1 MRSPS
6 AIVLSTIALA
16 ALPVVFAPAASSAAT
31 TPKKVT
37 SCDTYDR
44 FLQQLTV
51 ERVPCPAARQVIYA
65 WAKSSRCIPAG
76 EGFIQDRAKT
86 CTVRKFTCKPRKGE
100 GGVRVTCRADA
111 DSTRVVRF
119 FDSQG

>member
-6 AIVLSTIALA
+6 AVVLSTVALA
-16 ALPVVFAPAASSAAT
+16 VLPVIAGAGSAAAV
-31 TPKKVT
+31 TPAKPKA
-37 SCDTYDR
+37 CETYDR

-51 ERVPCPAARQVIYA
+51 ERVSCPAARQVIYA

-76 EGFIQDRAKT
+76 DGFIQDRAKA
-86 CTVRKFTCKPRKGE
+86 CTVRRYACTPRKGE
-100 GGVRVTCRADA
+100 GGVRVTCRAQT